1 MSRLPKDEQTPV
13 DSSTGFDA
21 VVLQQFVHPSGP
33 DTPLSTTDLTY
44 REVRDALWLARQLHR
59 PEPAPPPVAPPDE
72 PVPPAEAEHDDPEP
86 EQEESPP
93 EADASPPGQRDTVT
107 QPETPSAAEEE
118 NWTPGSTRVFPVPT
132 GGGATIGGEAAV
144 AWPTVPA
151 LSEPRRIASAMRPFM
166 RPAPSPWHTVLD
178 EEATAVRAAQEG
190 LWLPEWRPAPWRR
203 FEVVLVAD
211 TAPSMEIWRQTV
223 QDFLTLLRRQGAFRD
238 VRFLRLDFSKSSLAD
253 LVLRA
258 EGQQGRG
265 HHWSDLVEPT
275 GRRIVLVMTDAI
287 GRAWHEGAA
296 SELLFRWGRA
306 MPTAVVHV
314 LEQRLWRWG
323 GLATRRVRLSAP
335 SPGATNKD
343 LRVRVV
349 EPDLALD
356 VGDPTAVPVP
366 VLGLSTEWFTGW
378 ARLLTAPGS
387 EWVETTAALVRPRPD
402 EPVVS
407 IPEEPAE
414 PLTARTRVLHFRTQ
428 ASAQAFHLAGLL
440 AATPLSL
447 PLITLVQRIM
457 LPGAS
462 LSALAEVVLS
472 GLLKHVPANGSTPDP
487 TRVAY
492 EFHDGVREELLS
504 GARRADTIRVA
515 RVVGRYADRVN
526 GTLRNFAA
534 ALDAPED
541 TEDPAPNAEN
551 LPYIRVQEAVFRAL
565 SGPYSKRAKRLTST
579 RQHLESTTLRLEYE
593 TSGSI
598 QRLDQQAKSENSIV
612 QATEPPNVTA
622 PASGTFSAEGE
633 HVTTPGF
640 PLSVEQRREG
650 MSKPQ
655 VWGSVPLRN
664 PDFVGRKQLLESLR
678 QRLLEPGATAVL
690 PEALHGMGGVGKS
703 QTVVEYIYQH
713 ASEYDIV
720 WWISAEHPS
729 QITSSLVE
737 LAKKMALPTAATAD
751 TAVPAVLDALRR
763 GEEPYSRWI
772 LVFDNADR
780 PETVRQFFPA
790 GSGHVV
796 VTSRNSEWG
805 NVARPVEVDLFTR
818 AESKQLLNRRGGEL
832 TDADADRLAEALG
845 DLPLAIEQA
854 AAWRAQTG
862 MQVSEYL
869 DLLEQNRIEL
879 LEAGTSSDYQLPVAA
894 AWNVPLN
901 RLKQEHRAALQLLQ
915 VCAFFG
921 PEPIS
926 RKLFS
931 GARGTPVPDALA
943 KAFADPIKLNRA
955 VREISRYSLA
965 KIDHRN
971 NTLQLHRLVQTVLK
985 NRLDSDETE
994 IMRHAV
1000 HVLLVK
1006 GDPGDPE
1013 GSTNWPQYAA
1023 LLPHATMSKAVNC
1036 HDEWVRELMINLVR
1050 YLLASG
1056 DYGGALDFAEHCISV
1071 WQENLGETNLHTLEM
1086 NRRYGI
1092 ALRRL
1097 GKIDQAMALNEKTLS
1112 LLRNEVGEDNEIF
1125 LGMLDTAA
1133 ADRRTKGNFTE
1144 ELDLQT
1150 TVYERSRDVLG
1161 ENEPS
1166 TLYYASNLA
1175 SCYRIMG
1182 NFFRARE
1189 LDEETLRRR
1198 SSVLGEDHILTY
1210 RSRNALAMDIREA
1223 GDYVAAGKLQE
1234 ETLERQKELFGEDHP
1249 FTIGAMRNLAVAL
1262 RKAGDH
1268 DNARQLSEQCVT
1280 LYRRRHGEKHIDTVT
1295 SLMCLSAD
1303 LRLLP
1308 DLPGSLDRAEQSH
1321 RLFKE
1326 IRGEDHPYTLI
1337 AATNLAVTCRLAGDV
1352 ARARALNEEAM
1363 AKLRQVFHDDHPFTM
1378 VAATN
1383 LASDLAALGEHEN
1396 AMRADEDLLARS
1408 TRVLGAEHPSTLA
1421 VALNLSIDRTNVG
1434 RPDDAAILHAST
1446 MAGFRRVLG
1455 DNHPATVA
1463 ASQSVRANCDSDT
1476 MEL

>member
-1 MSRLPKDEQTPV
+1 MSRLPRDERTPV
-13 DSSTGFDA
+13 DASTGFDA
-21 VVLQQFVHPSGP
+21 VVLQQFVQTGGQ
-33 DTPLSTTDLTY
+33 DQPLSTSDLTY

-59 PEPAPPPVAPPDE
+59 PEPATPPAPPDD
-72 PVPPAEAEHDDPEP
+72 PVPPAATEQDEPDRESPAAAEENKPEP
-86 EQEESPP
+86 RDITTAPAPP
-93 EADASPPGQRDTVT
+93 EPPKL
-107 QPETPSAAEEE
+107 AEEE
-118 NWTPGSTRVFPVPT
+118 NWTPGPANVFPIPV
-132 GGGATIGGEAAV
+132 GDGATTNGDSAL

-151 LSEPRRIASAMRPFM
+151 LSEPRRIAGALRPFM
-166 RPAPSPWHTVLD
+166 RPAPSPWRRVLD

-190 LWLPEWRPAPWRR
+190 LWLPEWRPAPSRQ
-203 FEVVLVAD
+203 FDVVLVAD

-223 QDFLTLLRRQGAFRD
+223 QDFLVLLQRQGAFRD
-238 VRFLRLDFSKSSLAD
+238 VRLLRLDCSKASLAD
-253 LVLRA
+253 LVLRP
-258 EGQQGRG
+258 EGQQERG
-265 HHWSDLVEPT
+265 HHWSDLVDPT

-296 SELLFRWGRA
+296 SELLFRWGRV

-323 GLATRRVRLSAP
+323 GIATRRVRLCAPAPGSA
-335 SPGATNKD
+335 NKD

-356 VGDPTAVPVP
+356 VGDPAAIPVP
-366 VLGLSTEWFTGW
+366 VLGLSAEWFAGW
-378 ARLLTAPGS
+378 SRLLTAPGS
-387 EWVETTAALVRPRPD
+387 EWVETTAAMVQPRPD

-407 IPEEPAE
+407 TPEEPAE
-414 PLTARTRVLHFRTQ
+414 KLTARTRVMRFRTQ
-428 ASAQAFHLAGLL
+428 ASVQAFHLAGLL

-447 PLITLVQRIM
+447 PLIKLVQRIM

-462 LSALAEVVLS
+462 LSVLAEVVLG
-472 GLLKHVPANGSTPDP
+472 GLLKSVPAKGSSPDP

-504 GARRADTIRVA
+504 GVRRSDTIRVA
-515 RVVGRYADRVN
+515 RMVGQYADRIN
-526 GTLRNFAA
+526 ATLRNFAA
-534 ALDAPED
+534 ALDAPND
-541 TEDPAPNAEN
+541 TADPTPNAEN

-565 SGPYSKRAKRLTST
+565 SGPYSRRAKRLATS
-579 RQHLESTTLRLEYE
+579 RLRLEYDVPV
-593 TSGSI
+593 SI
-598 QRLDQQAKSENSIV
+598 QQLERQAEQEKSSV
-612 QATEPPNVTA
+612 QLTEPPNVTA
-622 PASGTFSAEGE
+622 STGGAFSAEGE
-633 HVTTPGF
+633 DVTAPEF

-713 ASEYDIV
+713 AAEYDIV
-720 WWISAEHPS
+720 WWISAEHPA
-729 QITSSLVE
+729 QITASLVE
-737 LAKKMALPTAATAD
+737 LAKKMGLPTAATAD
-751 TAVPAVLDALRR
+751 TAIPAVLDALRR

-805 NVARPVEVDLFTR
+805 NIARPVEVDLFTR

-854 AAWRAQTG
+854 AAWRSQTG

-931 GARGTPVPDALA
+931 GARGTPVPEALA

-985 NRLDSDETE
+985 NRLNADEQDV
-994 IMRHAV
+994 MRHAV
-1000 HVLLVK
+1000 HELLVK
-1006 GDPGDPE
+1006 GDPGDPD
-1013 GSTNWPQYAA
+1013 SAANWPQYAA

-1036 HDEWVRELMINLVR
+1036 HDDWVRELMINLVR

-1056 DYGGALDFAEHCISV
+1056 DYGGALDFSEQCISV
-1071 WQENLGETNLHTLEM
+1071 WRDNLGETNLGTLKM
-1086 NRRYGI
+1086 SRWHAI

-1097 GKIDQAMALNEKTLS
+1097 GKIDQAMELNEKTLG
-1112 LLRNEVGEDNEIF
+1112 LLRSEVGEDNDAF
-1125 LGMLDTAA
+1125 LSMLDTVA
-1133 ADRRTKGNFTE
+1133 ADRRTKGRFTE
-1144 ELDLQT
+1144 ELELQQQ
-1150 TVYERSRDVLG
+1150 VYERSKIILG
-1161 ENEPS
+1161 ETEPD
-1166 TLYYASNLA
+1166 TLYYAANLA
-1175 SCYRIMG
+1175 SCFRIMG
-1182 NFFRARE
+1182 DFFRARE
-1189 LDEETLRRR
+1189 LDQETLSRR
-1198 SSVLGEDHILTY
+1198 SVVLGEDHILTY
-1210 RSRNALAMDIREA
+1210 RSRNALAMDIRES

-1234 ETLERQKELFGEDHP
+1234 ETLEKQKELFGEDHP

-1268 DNARQLSEQCVT
+1268 EGARQQSEQCVA
-1280 LYRRRHGEKHIDTVT
+1280 LYSRRHGEKHIDTVT

-1303 LRLLP
+1303 LRLIP
-1308 DLPGSLDRAEQSH
+1308 DLARSLELAAQSH
-1321 RLFKE
+1321 RLFKD
-1326 IRGEDHPYTLI
+1326 IRGEDHPYTQI
-1337 AATNLAVTCRLAGDV
+1337 AATNLAVTCRLAGDPG
-1352 ARARALNEEAM
+1352 RARALNEEAV
-1363 AKLRQVFHDDHPFTM
+1363 AKLRELFHNDHPFTM

-1396 AMRADEDLLARS
+1396 AMTLDEDLLARS
-1408 TRVLGAEHPSTLA
+1408 TEVLGAEHPSTLA
-1421 VALNLSIDRTNVG
+1421 VALNLSIDLTNVG
-1434 RPDDAAILHAST
+1434 RAEDAAILHSTT
-1446 MAGFRRVLG
+1446 MAGFRRALG
-1455 DNHPATVA
+1455 DNHPATLA

>member
-1 MSRLPKDEQTPV
+1 MSRLPKDERTPV
-13 DSSTGFDA
+13 DVSTGFEA
-21 VVLQQFVHPSGP
+21 VVLQQFVQTGGGE
-33 DTPLSTTDLTY
+33 TPLSTSDLTY
-44 REVRDALWLARQLHR
+44 REVRDALWLAQQLHR
-59 PEPAPPPVAPPDE
+59 PEPAAAPPAPPDDE
-72 PVPPAEAEHDDPEP
+72 PPPAADTAPESDRP
-86 EQEESPP
+86 AEQEETAPEPRDTTTSAQP
-93 EADASPPGQRDTVT
+93 EAPRL
-107 QPETPSAAEEE
+107 AEEE
-118 NWTPGSTRVFPVPT
+118 NWTPGPAKVFPIPV
-132 GGGATIGGEAAV
+132 GGGATTNGEAAL

-151 LSEPRRIASAMRPFM
+151 LSEPRRIAGALRPFM
-166 RPAPSPWHTVLD
+166 RPAPSPWRKVLD

-190 LWLPEWRPAPWRR
+190 LWLPEWRPAPWRQYD
-203 FEVVLVAD
+203 VVLVAD

-223 QDFLTLLRRQGAFRD
+223 QDFLTLLQRQGAFRD
-238 VRFLRLDFSKSSLAD
+238 VRFLRLDCSKASLAD
-253 LVLRA
+253 LVLRP
-258 EGQQGRG
+258 EGQQDRG
-265 HHWSDLVEPT
+265 HHWSDLVDPT
-275 GRRIVLVMTDAI
+275 GRRVVLVMTDAI

-296 SELLFRWGRA
+296 SELLFRWGRV

-335 SPGATNKD
+335 APGSANKD

-356 VGDPTAVPVP
+356 IGDPSAVAVP
-366 VLGLSTEWFTGW
+366 VLGLSAEWFAGW
-378 ARLLTAPGS
+378 SRLLTAPGS
-387 EWVETTAALVRPRPD
+387 EWVETTAAMVSPRPD

-407 IPEEPAE
+407 TPEEPAE
-414 PLTARTRVLHFRTQ
+414 QLTARTRVMRFRTQ
-428 ASAQAFHLAGLL
+428 ASVQAFHLAGLL

-447 PLITLVQRIM
+447 PLIKLVQRIM

-462 LSALAEVVLS
+462 LSALAEVVLG
-472 GLLKHVPANGSTPDP
+472 GLLKHVPANGSSPDP

-504 GARRADTIRVA
+504 GVRRADTIRVA
-515 RVVGRYADRVN
+515 RMVGRYADRIN

-534 ALDAPED
+534 ALDAPDD
-541 TEDPAPNAEN
+541 TVVPAPNAEN

-565 SGPYSKRAKRLTST
+565 SGPYSRRAQRLS
-579 RQHLESTTLRLEYE
+579 RLRLEYR
-593 TSGSI
+593 SVSI
-598 QRLDQQAKSENSIV
+598 QNQAGQATGTEKPSV
-612 QATEPPNVTA
+612 QVTEPPNVGASAGDPFSTEGEDVTA
-622 PASGTFSAEGE
+622 PGI
-633 HVTTPGF
+633 

-655 VWGSVPLRN
+655 IWGAVPLRN

-720 WWISAEHPS
+720 WWISAEHPA
-729 QITSSLVE
+729 QITASLVE
-737 LAKKMALPTAATAD
+737 LAKKMGLPTAATAD
-751 TAVPAVLDALRR
+751 TAIPAVLDSLRR
-763 GEEPYSRWI
+763 GEPYPRWI

-805 NVARPVEVDLFTR
+805 NIARPVEVDLFTR

-879 LEAGTSSDYQLPVAA
+879 LEAGTSSGYQLPVAA

-931 GARGTPVPDALA
+931 GARGTPVPEALA
-943 KAFADPIKLNRA
+943 RAFADPIKLNRA

-985 NRLDSDETE
+985 NRLDAEETDV
-994 IMRHAV
+994 MRHAV

-1006 GDPGDPE
+1006 GDPGDPD
-1013 GSTNWPQYAA
+1013 TAANWPQYAA
-1023 LLPHATMSKAVNC
+1023 LLPHATMSKAVSC

-1056 DYGGALDFAEHCISV
+1056 DYGGALDFSKQCIDI
-1071 WQENLGETNLHTLEM
+1071 WRENLGDINLHTLEM
-1086 NRRYGI
+1086 SRWHAI

-1097 GKIDQAMALNEKTLS
+1097 GKIDQAMELNEKTLG
-1112 LLRNEVGEDNEIF
+1112 LLRSEVGEDNETY
-1125 LGMLDTAA
+1125 LSMLDTVA
-1133 ADRRTKGNFTE
+1133 ADRRTKGRFAE
-1144 ELDLQT
+1144 ELELQQL
-1150 TVYERSRDVLG
+1150 VYDRSKDILG
-1161 ENEPS
+1161 ENEPA
-1166 TLYYASNLA
+1166 TLYYAANLA
-1175 SCYRIMG
+1175 SCFRITG
-1182 NFFRARE
+1182 DFFRARE
-1189 LDEETLRRR
+1189 LDQETLSRR
-1198 SSVLGEDHILTY
+1198 SVVLGEDHILTY
-1210 RSRNALAMDIREA
+1210 RSRNALAMDIRES
-1223 GDYVAAGKLQE
+1223 GDYVGAGKLQE
-1234 ETLERQKELFGEDHP
+1234 ETLEKQKELFGEDHP
-1249 FTIGAMRNLAVAL
+1249 FTIGGMRNLAVAR

-1268 DNARQLSEQCVT
+1268 EGARQQSEQCVA
-1280 LYRRRHGEKHIDTVT
+1280 LYRRRHGDRHIDTVT

-1303 LRLLP
+1303 LRLIP
-1308 DLPGSLDRAEQSH
+1308 DLAGSLELADQSH
-1321 RLFKE
+1321 RLFKD
-1326 IRGEDHPYTLI
+1326 IRGEDHPYTQI
-1337 AATNLAVTCRLAGDV
+1337 AATNLAVTCRLAGDPR
-1352 ARARALNEEAM
+1352 RARALNEEAV
-1363 AKLRQVFHDDHPFTM
+1363 AKLRDVFHDDHPFTM

-1396 AMRADEDLLARS
+1396 AMRLDEDLLARS
-1408 TRVLGAEHPSTLA
+1408 ARVLGAEHPSTLA
-1421 VALNLSIDRTNVG
+1421 VALNLSIDLTNMG
-1434 RPDDAAILHAST
+1434 RAADAAILHSST
-1446 MAGFRRVLG
+1446 MAGFRRALG
-1455 DNHPATVA
+1455 DNHPATLA

>member
-1 MSRLPKDEQTPV
+1 MSRLPKDERTPAHAG
-13 DSSTGFDA
+13 SGFDA
-21 VVLQQFVHPSGP
+21 VVLQQFVHPGGP
-33 DTPLSTTDLTY
+33 DRSLSTADLTC
-44 REVRDALWLARQLHR
+44 REVRDALWLAHQLHQ
-59 PEPAPPPVAPPDE
+59 PEPGISSAPPVEEDTAPAETEHEE
-72 PVPPAEAEHDDPEP
+72 PEQDSPAEAPDTTP
-86 EQEESPP
+86 EQPDRTPRP
-93 EADASPPGQRDTVT
+93 EASPT
-107 QPETPSAAEEE
+107 AEEE
-118 NWTPGSTRVFPVPT
+118 NWTPGPARVFPIPV
-132 GGGATIGGEAAV
+132 GGEATTNGEAAF

-151 LSEPRRIASAMRPFM
+151 LSEPRRIASALRPFM
-166 RPAPSPWHTVLD
+166 RPEASPWRTELD
-178 EEATAVRAAQEG
+178 EDATAVRAAQEG
-190 LWLPEWRPAPWRR
+190 LWLPEWRPAAWRK
-203 FEVVLVAD
+203 FDVVLVAD
-211 TAPSMEIWRQTV
+211 AAPSMEIWQQTI
-223 QDFLTLLRRQGAFRD
+223 QDFLTLLQRQGAFRD

-253 LVLRA
+253 LVLRP
-258 EGQQGRG
+258 EGGQGRG
-265 HHWSDLVEPT
+265 QHWSDLVDPT
-275 GRRIVLVMTDAI
+275 GRRVVLVMTDAI
-287 GRAWHEGAA
+287 GHAWHEGAA
-296 SELLFRWGRA
+296 NELLFRWGRV

-335 SPGATNKD
+335 SPGSANKE

-356 VGDPTAVPVP
+356 VGDPSAIPVP
-366 VLGLSTEWFTGW
+366 VLALSPEWFTGW
-378 ARLLTAPGS
+378 SRLMTAPGS
-387 EWVETTAALVRPRPD
+387 EWVETTAAMVRPLD
-402 EPVVS
+402 GPVVS
-407 IPEEPAE
+407 APEEPVEQLSAH
-414 PLTARTRVLHFRTQ
+414 ARLMRFRTQ
-428 ASAQAFHLAGLL
+428 ASVPAFHLAGLL

-447 PLITLVQRIM
+447 PLIKLVQRIM
-457 LPGAS
+457 LPGTG
-462 LSALAEVVLS
+462 LSALAEVVLG
-472 GLLKHVPANGSTPDP
+472 GLLKHVPPNGSAPDP

-492 EFHDGVREELLS
+492 EFHDGVREELLA

-515 RVVGRYADRVN
+515 RMVGRYADRVN

-534 ALDAPED
+534 ALDAPDE
-541 TEDPAPNAEN
+541 TADPAPNAEN
-551 LPYIRVQEAVFRAL
+551 LPYIRVQEAVFRTL
-565 SGPYSKRAKRLTST
+565 SGPYSRRAKRLGKT
-579 RQHLESTTLRLEYE
+579 RLLLECEG
-593 TSGSI
+593 SGSI
-598 QRLDQQAKSENSIV
+598 QQEEQEKSSV
-612 QATEPPNVTA
+612 QVTEPPNVAEST
-622 PASGTFSAEGE
+622 GNTFSDEGE
-633 HVTTPGF
+633 QVTAPGF

-655 VWGSVPLRN
+655 LWGAVPLRN

-737 LAKKMALPTAATAD
+737 LAKKMSLPTAATAD
-751 TAVPAVLDALRR
+751 AAVPAVLDALRR

-780 PETVRQFFPA
+780 PDTVRPFFPA

-805 NVARPVEVDLFTR
+805 NIARPVEVDLFTR

-879 LEAGTSSDYQLPVAA
+879 LEAGTSSGYQLPVAA

-931 GARGTPVPDALA
+931 GARNISVPEALA

-955 VREISRYSLA
+955 IREISRYSLA

-985 NRLDSDETE
+985 NRLDSDETDV
-994 IMRHAV
+994 MRHAV

-1006 GDPGDPE
+1006 GDPGDPD
-1013 GSTNWPQYAA
+1013 SAANWPQYAA
-1023 LLPHATMSKAVNC
+1023 LLPHATMSRAVNC
-1036 HDEWVRELMINLVR
+1036 HDEWVRELMINLAR
-1050 YLLASG
+1050 YLHASG
-1056 DYGGALDFAEHCISV
+1056 DYGGALDFSKQCIDV
-1071 WQENLGETNLHTLEM
+1071 WKENLGETNLHTLEM
-1086 NRRYGI
+1086 SRRYGI

-1097 GKIDQAMALNEKTLS
+1097 GRIDEAMALNENTLS
-1112 LLRNEVGEDNEIF
+1112 LLRNEVGENNETY

-1133 ADRRTKGNFTE
+1133 ADRRANGNFTE
-1144 ELDLQT
+1144 ELQLQQL
-1150 TVYERSRDVLG
+1150 VFDRAKDILG
-1161 ENEPS
+1161 ENEPA
-1166 TLYYASNLA
+1166 TLKYANNLA
-1175 SCYRIMG
+1175 SCYRISG
-1182 NFFRARE
+1182 DFFRARE
-1189 LDEETLRRR
+1189 LDQDTLNRNTI
-1198 SSVLGEDHILTY
+1198 VLGDDHLSTY
-1210 RSRNALAMDIREA
+1210 RSRNALAMDIRES
-1223 GDYVAAGKLQE
+1223 GDYVGAARLQG

-1249 FTIGAMRNLAVAL
+1249 FTIGATRNLAVAL

-1268 DNARQLSEQCVT
+1268 DGARELSEKCVA

-1303 LRLLP
+1303 LRLIP
-1308 DLPGSLDRAEQSH
+1308 DLPGSLELAEQSH
-1321 RLFKE
+1321 NLFKD

-1337 AATNLAVTCRLAGDV
+1337 AATNLAVTRRLSGDLAK
-1352 ARARALNEEAM
+1352 ARSLNEHAV
-1363 AKLRQVFHDDHPFTM
+1363 AKLREVFGEDHPFTM

-1383 LASDLAALGEHEN
+1383 LASDLAALREHEK
-1396 AMRADEDLLARS
+1396 ARKLDEDLLARS

-1421 VALNLSIDRTNVG
+1421 VALNLSIDLTNAG
-1434 RPDDAAILHAST
+1434 RSDEAAILHATT
-1446 MAGFRRVLG
+1446 MAGFRRALG
-1455 DNHPATVA
+1455 DNHPATIA
-1463 ASQSVRANCDSDT
+1463 ASQSVRANCDADT

>member
-1 MSRLPKDEQTPV
+1 MSRPPKDERSPA
-13 DSSTGFDA
+13 DASAGFDA
-21 VVLQQFVHPSGP
+21 VVLQQFVHPHGP
-33 DTPLSTTDLTY
+33 DRPLSTTDLTY
-44 REVRDALWLARQLHR
+44 REVRDALWLAQQLHR
-59 PEPAPPPVAPPDE
+59 PEPGAPPPPPPADQ
-72 PVPPAEAEHDDPEP
+72 PVPPAETEHEEP
-86 EQEESPP
+86 EWDNPAEQPAPTPEHRDTTTRP
-93 EADASPPGQRDTVT
+93 EAS
-107 QPETPSAAEEE
+107 SAAEEE
-118 NWTPGSTRVFPVPT
+118 NWTPGPARVFPIPV
-132 GGGATIGGEAAV
+132 GGGATTNGEAAL

-151 LSEPRRIASAMRPFM
+151 LSEPRGIAGALRPFM
-166 RPAPSPWHTVLD
+166 RPAPSPWRTVLD

-203 FEVVLVAD
+203 YDVVVVAD
-211 TAPSMEIWRQTV
+211 AAPSMEIWRQTM
-223 QDFLTLLRRQGAFRD
+223 QDFLTLLQHQGAFRD

-253 LVLRA
+253 LVLQP
-258 EGQQGRG
+258 EGGQGRG
-265 HHWSDLVEPT
+265 QHWSDLVDPT
-275 GRRIVLVMTDAI
+275 GRRVVLVMTDAI

-296 SELLFRWGRA
+296 NELLFRWGRV

-335 SPGATNKD
+335 APGAANKD

-356 VGDPTAVPVP
+356 VGDPAVVPVP
-366 VLGLSTEWFTGW
+366 VLGLSPEWFAGW
-378 ARLLTAPGS
+378 TRLMTAPGS
-387 EWVETTAALVRPRPD
+387 EWVETTAAMVRPRPD
-402 EPVVS
+402 EPVVTT
-407 IPEEPAE
+407 PDEPAE
-414 PLTARTRVLHFRTQ
+414 QLTPRTRLMRFRTQ
-428 ASAQAFHLAGLL
+428 ASVPAFHLAGLL

-447 PLITLVQRIM
+447 PLVKLVQRIM
-457 LPGAS
+457 LPGTS
-462 LSALAEVVLS
+462 LSTLAEVVLG

-504 GARRADTIRVA
+504 CSRRADTIRVA
-515 RVVGRYADRVN
+515 RMVGRYSERVN

-534 ALDAPED
+534 ALDAPDEIA
-541 TEDPAPNAEN
+541 DPAPNAEN
-551 LPYIRVQEAVFRAL
+551 LPYIRVQEAVFRTL
-565 SGPYSKRAKRLTST
+565 SGPYIRRAKRLTAS
-579 RQHLESTTLRLEYE
+579 RLRLEYDRSE
-593 TSGSI
+593 SV
-598 QRLDQQAKSENSIV
+598 QQVEQEKFGV
-612 QATEPPNVTA
+612 QVTEPPNA
-622 PASGTFSAEGE
+622 IASASDTFPAEGE
-633 HVTTPGF
+633 QVTAPGF

-650 MSKPQ
+650 LSKPQ
-655 VWGSVPLRN
+655 VWGAVPLRN

-713 ASEYDIV
+713 ANEYDVV

-805 NVARPVEVDLFTR
+805 NIARPVEVDLFTR
-818 AESKQLLNRRGGEL
+818 AESKQLLNRRGGAL

-879 LEAGTSSDYQLPVAA
+879 LEAGTSSGYQLPVAA

-901 RLKQEHRAALQLLQ
+901 RLKSEHRAALQLLQ

-985 NRLDSDETE
+985 NRLDPDETDV
-994 IMRHAV
+994 MRHAV

-1006 GDPGDPE
+1006 GDPGDPD
-1013 GSTNWPQYAA
+1013 SATNWPQYAA
-1023 LLPHATMSKAVNC
+1023 LLPHATMSRAVSC

-1056 DYGGALDFAEHCISV
+1056 DYGGALDFSEHCIDV
-1071 WQENLGETNLHTLEM
+1071 WRANLGDSNLHTLEM
-1086 NRRYGI
+1086 SRRHAV

-1097 GKIDQAMALNEKTLS
+1097 GKIDRAMELNEKTLE
-1112 LLRNEVGEDNEIF
+1112 LLRNEVGEDNETF
-1125 LGMLDTAA
+1125 LNMLDTVA
-1133 ADRRTKGNFTE
+1133 ADRRMKGRFTE
-1144 ELDLQT
+1144 ELELQQQ
-1150 TVYERSRDVLG
+1150 VYDRARELLG
-1161 ENEPS
+1161 ENDPA
-1166 TLYYASNLA
+1166 TLNYAVSLA
-1175 SCYRIMG
+1175 SCYRAMG
-1182 NFFRARE
+1182 EFVRARE
-1189 LDEETLRRR
+1189 LDQDTVDR
-1198 SSVLGEDHILTY
+1198 SAVVLGEDHIFTY
-1210 RSRNALAMDIREA
+1210 RARNALSMDIREA
-1223 GDYVAAGKLQE
+1223 GDYVAASTLQE
-1234 ETLERQKELFGEDHP
+1234 ETLEIQKELFGEDHP

-1262 RKAGDH
+1262 RKAGNH
-1268 DNARQLSEQCVT
+1268 DGARRLSEQCVT
-1280 LYRRRHGEKHIDTVT
+1280 LYRRRHGDRHIDTVT
-1295 SLMCLSAD
+1295 SLMCLSTD
-1303 LRLLP
+1303 LRLIP
-1308 DLPGSLDRAEQSH
+1308 DLPGSLAHAEESH
-1321 RLFKE
+1321 RLFNE
-1326 IRGEDHPYTLI
+1326 IRGENHPYTQL
-1337 AATNLAVTCRLAGDV
+1337 AATNLAVSYRLAGDP
-1352 ARARALNEEAM
+1352 ARACALNEATV
-1363 AKLRQVFHDDHPFTM
+1363 AKLQQLFHDDHPFTM
-1378 VAATN
+1378 VAETN
-1383 LASDLAALGEHEN
+1383 LASDLWVLGEVAKAKEL
-1396 AMRADEDLLARS
+1396 DEKLLARS

-1421 VALNLSIDRTNVG
+1421 VALNLSIDLSALG
-1434 RPDDAAILHAST
+1434 RLDDAAILHAST
-1446 MAGFRRVLG
+1446 MAGFRKVLG
-1455 DNHPATVA
+1455 DNHPATIA
-1463 ASQSVRANCDSDT
+1463 ASQSVRANCDEDT

>member
-1 MSRLPKDEQTPV
+1 MSRLPKDERIPV
-13 DSSTGFDA
+13 DASTGIDA
-21 VVLQQFVHPSGP
+21 VVLQQFVHTRGP
-33 DTPLSTTDLTY
+33 DLPLCTSDLTY
-44 REVRDALWLARQLHR
+44 RELRDALWLARQLHH
-59 PEPAPPPVAPPDE
+59 PEPAPPPVAPPPPTAPPEE
-72 PVPPAEAEHDDPEP
+72 PAAPAETAPDTPEP
-86 EQEESPP
+86 ERENPAETNAPPP
-93 EADASPPGQRDTVT
+93 EHREAASAP
-107 QPETPSAAEEE
+107 EE
-118 NWTPGSTRVFPVPT
+118 NWTPGPARVFPIPV
-132 GGGATIGGEAAV
+132 GGGATTNGEAAL

-151 LSEPRRIASAMRPFM
+151 LSEPRRIATALRPFM
-166 RPAPSPWHTVLD
+166 RPTPSPWRTVLD

-203 FEVVLVAD
+203 YEVVLVAD

-238 VRFLRLDFSKSSLAD
+238 VRFLRLDCSKSSLAD
-253 LVLRA
+253 LVLRP
-258 EGQQGRG
+258 ESGQGRG
-265 HHWSDLVEPT
+265 HHWSDLVDPT
-275 GRRIVLVMTDAI
+275 GRRVVLVMTDAI
-287 GRAWHEGAA
+287 SRAWHEGAA

-335 SPGATNKD
+335 APGTANKD

-356 VGDPTAVPVP
+356 VGDPAAVPVP
-366 VLGLSTEWFTGW
+366 VLGLSAEWFSGW

-387 EWVETTAALVRPRPD
+387 EWVETTATMVRPRPD
-402 EPVVS
+402 EPVVGT
-407 IPEEPAE
+407 PEEPAE
-414 PLTARTRVLHFRTQ
+414 QLTARTRVMRFRTQ
-428 ASAQAFHLAGLL
+428 ASVQAFHLAGLL

-447 PLITLVQRIM
+447 PLIKLVQRVM

-462 LSALAEVVLS
+462 LSALAEVVLG
-472 GLLKHVPANGSTPDP
+472 GLLKQVPATGSAPDP

-515 RVVGRYADRVN
+515 RTVGQYADHVN

-534 ALDAPED
+534 ALDAPDD
-541 TEDPAPNAEN
+541 TADPAPNAEN

-565 SGPYSKRAKRLTST
+565 SGPYSRRAKRLAGST
-579 RQHLESTTLRLEYE
+579 NRLHLNSL
-593 TSGSI
+593 SGSI
-598 QRLDQQAKSENSIV
+598 QQDQVEQENLSV
-612 QATEPPNVTA
+612 QATEPPNVAEST
-622 PASGTFSAEGE
+622 GVTFSAEGE
-633 HVTTPGF
+633 HVTAPGF

-650 MSKPQ
+650 QSKPQ
-655 VWGSVPLRN
+655 LWGAVPLRN

-713 ASEYDIV
+713 AAEYNIV

-729 QITSSLVE
+729 TITSSLVE
-737 LAKKMALPTAATAD
+737 LAKKMGLPTASTAD
-751 TAVPAVLDALRR
+751 TAIPAVLDALRR

-805 NVARPVEVDLFTR
+805 NIARPVEVDLFTR
-818 AESKQLLNRRGGEL
+818 AESKQLLNRRGSEL
-832 TDADADRLAEALG
+832 SDADADRLAEALG

-931 GARGTPVPDALA
+931 GARGTPVPEALA

-985 NRLDSDETE
+985 NRLNSNETD

-1000 HVLLVK
+1000 HLLLVK

-1013 GSTNWPQYAA
+1013 SAANWPQYAA
-1023 LLPHATMSKAVNC
+1023 LLPHATMSRAVHC
-1036 HDEWVRELMINLVR
+1036 QDEWVRELMLNLVR

-1056 DYGGALDFAEHCISV
+1056 DYGGALDFSESCLEIWEA
-1071 WQENLGETNLHTLEM
+1071 NLGETNLHTLEM
-1086 NRRYGI
+1086 SRRFAI
-1092 ALRRL
+1092 AQRRI
-1097 GKIDQAMALNEKTLS
+1097 GKIDQAIARNEKTLS
-1112 LLRNEVGEDNEIF
+1112 LLRDEVGEDNDTF
-1125 LGMLDTAA
+1125 LSMLDTVA
-1133 ADRRTKGNFTE
+1133 ADRRAKGKFTE
-1144 ELDLQT
+1144 ELELQQQ
-1150 TVYERSRDVLG
+1150 VYDRSTELLG
-1161 ENEPS
+1161 ENDPA
-1166 TLYYASNLA
+1166 TLYYSANLA
-1175 SCYRIMG
+1175 SCYRMMG
-1182 NFFRARE
+1182 NFDRARE
-1189 LDEETLRRR
+1189 LDQQTLERR
-1198 SSVLGEDHILTY
+1198 SVVLGEDHILTY
-1210 RSRNALAMDIREA
+1210 RSRSALSMDIREA
-1223 GDYVAAGKLQE
+1223 GDYVYAGSLQQ
-1234 ETLERQKELFGEDHP
+1234 ETLEKQKELFGEDHP

-1268 DNARQLSEQCVT
+1268 EGARLQSEQCVA
-1280 LYRRRHGEKHIDTVT
+1280 LYRRRHGEKHLDTVT
-1295 SLMCLSAD
+1295 SMMCLSAD
-1303 LRLLP
+1303 LRLIP
-1308 DLPGSLDRAEQSH
+1308 DLAGSLQLAEESH
-1321 RLFKE
+1321 RLFEE

-1337 AATNLAVTCRLAGDV
+1337 AKTNLAVTCRLAGELT
-1352 ARARALNEEAM
+1352 RARVLNEETV
-1363 AKLRQVFHDDHPFTM
+1363 AKLREVFHEDHPFTL

-1383 LASDLAALGEHEN
+1383 LASDLAALGEHER
-1396 AMRADEDLLARS
+1396 AMEMDMDLLKRS
-1408 TRVLGAEHPSTLA
+1408 TRVLKADHPSTLA
-1421 VALNLSIDRTNVG
+1421 VSLNLSIDLTHVN
-1434 RPDDAAILHAST
+1434 RPDEAAIRHADT
-1446 MAGFRRVLG
+1446 MKGFRKVLG
-1455 DNHPATVA
+1455 DQHPATIA
-1463 ASQSVRANCDSDT
+1463 ASQSIRANCDSDT

>member
-1 MSRLPKDEQTPV
+1 MIRRPREEQNPV
-13 DSSTGFDA
+13 DASTGFDA
-21 VVLQQFVHPSGP
+21 VVLQQFVHTNGP
-33 DTPLSTTDLTY
+33 DQPLSTSDLTY
-44 REVRDALWLARQLHR
+44 REVRDALWLAEQVHR
-59 PEPAPPPVAPPDE
+59 PEPATVPPPANE
-72 PVPPAEAEHDDPEP
+72 PAAHARTEQEEPEEHEWNSPAEASAPTPEHR
-86 EQEESPP
+86 
-93 EADASPPGQRDTVT
+93 DAPAA
-107 QPETPSAAEEE
+107 QPETSTTSAEEE
-118 NWTPGSTRVFPVPT
+118 NWTPGPVRVLPIPV
-132 GGGATIGGEAAV
+132 GGGATTNSEAAL

-151 LSEPRRIASAMRPFM
+151 LSEPRRIASALRPFM
-166 RPAPSPWHTVLD
+166 RPAPSPWRTVLD
-178 EEATAVRAAQEG
+178 EEATAIRAAQDG
-190 LWLPEWRPAPWRR
+190 SWLPEWQPAPWRR
-203 FEVVLVAD
+203 FDVVLVAD
-211 TAPSMEIWRQTV
+211 TAPSMEIWQQTV
-223 QDFLTLLRRQGAFRD
+223 QDFLMLLRRQGAFRD
-238 VRFLRLDFSKSSLAD
+238 VRFLGLDCSKSSLAD
-253 LVLRA
+253 LVLTP
-258 EGQQGRG
+258 EGRQSRG
-265 HHWSDLVEPT
+265 QHWSELVDTT
-275 GRRIVLVMTDAI
+275 GRRVVLVMTDAI

-296 SELLFRWGRA
+296 SELLFRWGKV

-335 SPGATNKD
+335 VPGSANRD

-356 VGDPTAVPVP
+356 VADPAAVAVP
-366 VLGLSTEWFTGW
+366 VLGLSAEWFVSW
-378 ARLLTAPGS
+378 SRLLTTPGS
-387 EWVETTAALVRPRPD
+387 GWVETTAAMVRPRLD
-402 EPVVS
+402 VPVVGS
-407 IPEEPAE
+407 PEVSTEQ
-414 PLTARTRVLHFRTQ
+414 LTARTRVMRFRTQ
-428 ASAQAFHLAGLL
+428 ASVQAFHLAGLL

-447 PLITLVQRIM
+447 PLIKLVQRIM
-457 LPGAS
+457 LPGAG

-515 RVVGRYADRVN
+515 RMIGQYAERVN

-534 ALDAPED
+534 ALDAPD
-541 TEDPAPNAEN
+541 DISDPAPSVEN

-565 SGPYSKRAKRLTST
+565 SGPYYRRAKRLAS
-579 RQHLESTTLRLEYE
+579 LRLRVEYDLP
-593 TSGSI
+593 GSI
-598 QRLDQQAKSENSIV
+598 QESKKPAEQEKCSV
-612 QATEPPNVTA
+612 QVTEPPNEAA
-622 PASGTFSAEGE
+622 PTGDPFSAEGE
-633 HVTTPGF
+633 HVTAPGF

-650 MSKPQ
+650 MTKPQ
-655 VWGSVPLRN
+655 LWGAVPLRN

-713 ASEYDIV
+713 ASEYDVV

-763 GEEPYSRWI
+763 GEEPYSRWL

-805 NVARPVEVDLFTR
+805 NIARPVEVDLFTR

-832 TDADADRLAEALG
+832 TDSDADRLAEALG

-901 RLKQEHRAALQLLQ
+901 RLKNEHRAALQLLQ

-943 KAFADPIKLNRA
+943 KAFSDPIKLNRA

-985 NRLDSDETE
+985 NRLDSDEQDV
-994 IMRHAV
+994 MRHAV

-1006 GDPGDPE
+1006 GDPGDPDVAA
-1013 GSTNWPQYAA
+1013 NWPQYAA
-1023 LLPHATMSKAVNC
+1023 LLPHATMSRAVSC
-1036 HDEWVRELMINLVR
+1036 SDEWVRELMINFVR
-1050 YLLASG
+1050 YLLSSG
-1056 DYGGALDFAEHCISV
+1056 DYGGALDFAENCLSI
-1071 WQENLGETNLHTLEM
+1071 WQVNLGETNLHTLEM
-1086 NRRYGI
+1086 SRRYAI

-1097 GKIDQAMALNEKTLS
+1097 GNIDQAMELNEKTLD
-1112 LLRNEVGEDNEIF
+1112 LLRNEVGEDNETF
-1125 LGMLDTAA
+1125 LAMLDTVA
-1133 ADRRTKGNFTE
+1133 ADRRTKGRFTE
-1144 ELDLQT
+1144 ELELQQLVYDRSKDL
-1150 TVYERSRDVLG
+1150 LG
-1161 ENEPS
+1161 ENEPA
-1166 TLYYASNLA
+1166 TLYYAANLA
-1175 SCYRIMG
+1175 SCFRMMG
-1182 NFFRARE
+1182 DFFRARE
-1189 LDEETLRRR
+1189 LDQDTTSRR
-1198 SSVLGEDHILTY
+1198 SVVLGEDHLMTY
-1210 RSRNALAMDIREA
+1210 RSRNALAMDIRES
-1223 GDYVAAGKLQE
+1223 GDYVGAGKLQE
-1234 ETLERQKELFGEDHP
+1234 ETLEKQKELFGEDHP
-1249 FTIGAMRNLAVAL
+1249 FTVGAMRNLAVAL

-1268 DNARQLSEQCVT
+1268 DGARQQSEQCVA
-1280 LYRRRHGEKHIDTVT
+1280 LYRRRFGDKHIDTVT

-1303 LRLLP
+1303 LRLIP
-1308 DLPGSLDRAEQSH
+1308 DLRGSLDLAEQSH
-1321 RLFKE
+1321 RLFKD
-1326 IRGEDHPYTLI
+1326 IRGENHPYTLI
-1337 AATNLAVTCRLAGDV
+1337 AATNLAVTCRLSGDI
-1352 ARARALNEEAM
+1352 ARARALNEEAV
-1363 AKLRQVFHDDHPFTM
+1363 AGLREVFHDDHPFTL

-1383 LASDLAALGEHEN
+1383 LASDLAALGEHE
-1396 AMRADEDLLARS
+1396 AAKRRDEDLLARL

-1421 VALNLSIDRTNVG
+1421 VSLNLSIDLTNLN
-1434 RPDDAAILHAST
+1434 RPDDSAILHAST

-1455 DNHPATVA
+1455 DNHPATIA